1 MVHPGVGRIVK
12 YHPLYPIVS
21 YCIFWVLCMNQQQQE
36 ADEEEQEEKEEE
48 EEESSVAGGW
58 LNVRGCQW
66 TTSHTILALYYIL
79 YWYYTNGYGT
89 LSECAVPVSETVCVR
104 CNVSSGVLILG
115 VCYTLLSLTVLYSV
129 QYCVQY
135 MLSVQCWVYN
145 ICWVLSVQYMLSV
158 EKDKAEQPSATCDTR
173 HSDATNLGCKKIKIN
188 N

>member
-1 MVHPGVGRIVK
+1 MVHPGVGRIAK
-12 YHPLYPIVS
+12 YHPLYLIVA
-21 YCIFWVLCMNQQQQE
+21 YCIFWVLCINQQQQE
-36 ADEEEQEEKEEE
+36 ADEEEEEQEEE

-66 TTSHTILALYYIL
+66 TTSHTILVLYYIL

-115 VCYTLLSLTVLYSV
+115 VYNTLLSLTVLYSV

-173 HSDATNLGCKKIKIN
+173 HSDATNLSCKKIKIN

>member
-21 YCIFWVLCMNQQQQE
+21 YCIFWVLCINQQQQE
-36 ADEEEQEEKEEE
+36 ADEEEQEEKEEEQEKE

-66 TTSHTILALYYIL
+66 TTSHTILVLYYIL

-104 CNVSSGVLILG
+104 CNVSSGVLIFG
-115 VCYTLLSLTVLYSV
+115 VYNTLLSLTVL
-129 QYCVQY
+129 CT
-135 MLSVQCWVYN
+135 LCNTVYN
-145 ICWVLSVQYMLSV
+145 ICWVFSV
-158 EKDKAEQPSATCDTR
+158 ECTIYVECWERQSWTAER
-173 HSDATNLGCKKIKIN
+173 HLWHPTLWRDEPRLQKN
-188 N
+188 